1 MRSSRPQAGFTLIE
15 VMVTCALVAV
25 LSAIVVPMFFGES
38 RKARAKAEISG
49 VFAELAMREEQYK
62 LDNAAYLVAAACPA
76 SPYAPGQDASACVAS
91 GQPWNTL
98 RVILPQTKLACSY
111 AITVGTSAMTPAPP
125 APFVMTK
132 PPGSWY
138 YIIATCDMDG
148 ASAVQSKYFT
158 ASNDTSL
165 QIQNEGK

>member
-1 MRSSRPQAGFTLIE
+1 MRSPQRGFTLIE
-15 VMVTCALVAV
+15 VMVTCALVGVLAV
-25 LSAIVVPMFFGES
+25 VVVPMFWGEA
-38 RKARAKAEISG
+38 RKGRAKAEVSAM
-49 VFAELAMREEQYK
+49 FAELAMREDQYK
-62 LDNAAYLVAAACPA
+62 LDQSAYLVAAACP
-76 SPYAPGQDASACVAS
+76 SAPAAAGQDATGCVAS

-98 RVILPQTKLACSY
+98 RVILPQSKLACSY

-132 PPGSWY
+132 PPGGWY

-148 ASAVQSKYFT
+148 SSSVLSKYFT

-165 QIQNEGK
+165 QVSNEGK